1 MDRLRAVSLAKKSV
15 KECKTSGCTSV
26 TGVHDVWGMNSLWL
40 CSSHSH
46 VDWAFFLFAC
56 LTMLLAACNAPLA
69 VTLARSLV
77 LCSSPL
83 ISSRRE
89 TACSLACTLMT
100 AHLCCILLCVLPY
113 GIVSKERCG
122 GLMVSAL
129 DTWSSS
135 LNSRHCLEHCTV
147 FFGKTFTLTVPL
159 LTQAHRVVIGL
170 SNSCLATSFSPV
182 DVFYTSW

>member
-1 MDRLRAVSLAKKSV
+1 MQNKWVYKCDWCAWCVRDEQLVALQLTLACRL
-15 KECKTSGCTSV
+15 
-26 TGVHDVWGMNSLWL
+26 
-40 CSSHSH
+40 
-46 VDWAFFLFAC
+46 WAFFLFAC

-100 AHLCCILLCVLPY
+100 THLCCILLCVLPY

-135 LNSRHCLEHCTV
+135 LNSRHRQGHCTV

-159 LTQAHRVVIGL
+159 LTQAHTNGYL
-170 SNSCLATSFSPV
+170 
-182 DVFYTSW
+182 